1 VRVGEAVDAGLGSD
15 RGASSAMDAPEL
27 AGVAGGR
34 SDDSLPAVCVR
45 RVETAAAGE
54 ALPVPVAVARAD
66 DVGTGRIGG
75 AASAEGRAPTLPDA
89 ATFFRVDAAGAAAAG
104 AVTDVMAAGVAARC
118 AAVAGVGV
126 EGAGVEGAGVDGAG
140 ADGVGADGV
149 GADGVGVDGVG
160 VDAVDPVLTLFTLDV
175 SLDVLVAVL
184 LARLTVSWL
193 PAVADG
199 TGVAGGPPGA
209 VSAEARPLS
218 RNRSSDTP
226 AMSSNSSTAPR
237 LRVCRATAR
246 IIGVRSY
253 EREAVRPKRPEPDHM
268 RRITPRERSLR
279 SHDRFPGKGR
289 QTGCHAAHRVPMER
303 PATPSAQKAV
313 PQR

>member
-140 ADGVGADGV
+140 ADGAGADGVGADGV
-149 GADGVGVDGVG
+149 GVDGVGVDGVG

-253 EREAVRPKRPEPDHM
+253 EA
-268 RRITPRERSLR
+268 
-279 SHDRFPGKGR
+279 G
-289 QTGCHAAHRVPMER
+289 GCQAK
-303 PATPSAQKAV
+303 TS
-313 PQR
+313 

>member
-1 VRVGEAVDAGLGSD
+1 VVRVGEAVDAGLGSD

-45 RVETAAAGE
+45 RVKTAAAGE

-126 EGAGVEGAGVDGAG
+126 
-140 ADGVGADGV
+140 DGVR
-149 GADGVGVDGVG
+149 VDGVR
-160 VDAVDPVLTLFTLDV
+160 VDPVLTLFTLDV
-175 SLDVLVAVL
+175 SFDVLVAVL
-184 LARLTVSWL
+184 LARWTVSWI

-209 VSAEARPLS
+209 VSAEAGPLS

-226 AMSSNSSTAPR
+226 AMRSNSSTAPR

-253 EREAVRPKRPEPDHM
+253 EVGGSQAK
-268 RRITPRERSLR
+268 TS
-279 SHDRFPGKGR
+279 
-289 QTGCHAAHRVPMER
+289 
-303 PATPSAQKAV
+303 
-313 PQR
+313 

>member
-1 VRVGEAVDAGLGSD
+1 VNEGNASLAVRAGEAVDAGLGSD
-15 RGASSAMDAPEL
+15 RGASSAVDAPEL

-34 SDDSLPAVCVR
+34 SDDSLPAVCAR
-45 RVETAAAGE
+45 RVETAADGE
-54 ALPVPVAVARAD
+54 ALPAPVAVARVD
-66 DVGTGRIGG
+66 DLVTGRMGG

-89 ATFFRVDAAGAAAAG
+89 ANFFRVDAAGAATAG
-104 AVTDVMAAGVAARC
+104 AVTDVMAAGVAGRC

-126 EGAGVEGAGVDGAG
+126 DGAG
-140 ADGVGADGV
+140 ADGA
-149 GADGVGVDGVG
+149 GVDGVRVAG
-160 VDAVDPVLTLFTLDV
+160 VRADEVGDDAVETVLTLFTLDV
-175 SLDVLVAVL
+175 LLDVLVAVL

-199 TGVAGGPPGA
+199 TGVTGGPPGA

-226 AMSSNSSTAPR
+226 PMSSNSATAPR

-246 IIGVRSY
+246 IIGSVRTR
-253 EREAVRPKRPEPDHM
+253 REALRPKRPERDP
-268 RRITPRERSLR
+268 RGCITQRERGLP
-279 SHDRFPGKGR
+279 SHDRLPGKGR
-289 QTGCHAAHRVPMER
+289 QTGCRAAHRARMKGLRQPQHR
-303 PATPSAQKAV
+303 GV